1 MNRAHEQQTESRRE
15 KIFPGWGAAAL
26 PAGVLMGLMFGG
38 GLGAYFGIPGIGAA
52 VGAAI
57 GISVGMALLAAAVVT
72 ASSRTKKQF
81 KPKL

>member
-1 MNRAHEQQTESRRE
+1 M
-15 KIFPGWGAAAL
+15 
-26 PAGVLMGLMFGG
+26 LMGLMFGG

-72 ASSRTKKQF
+72 ASSRTKK
-81 KPKL
+81 